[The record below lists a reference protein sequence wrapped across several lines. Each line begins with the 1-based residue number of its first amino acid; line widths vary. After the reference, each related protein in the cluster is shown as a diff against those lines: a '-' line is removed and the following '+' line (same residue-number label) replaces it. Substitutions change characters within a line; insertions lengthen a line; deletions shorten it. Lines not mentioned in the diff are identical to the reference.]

1 MDYNKL
7 MKEPMEGFKLSLKND
22 DIYCWG
28 IAIFGPPM
36 TIYEGGYFKAE
47 IKFPQDYPY
56 RYCKGFGFDFGNLL
70 PERLCSPA
78 YIHVTYRYRY
88 ITWEAV

>member
-1 MDYNKL
+1 MASPSARILLMDYNKL

-56 RYCKGFGFDFGNLL
+56 RYC
-70 PERLCSPA
+70 
-78 YIHVTYRYRY
+78 
-88 ITWEAV
+88 